1 VRQALDAVGELIA
14 VRRHRDW
21 YIWIARLMLLVA
33 VVTIALWRF
42 ADLSLFW
49 VEASVF
55 LLFMLFW
62 TVQTFE
68 LESRQVVILRPV
80 TTVDGSQAGHRPQ

>member
-1 VRQALDAVGELIA
+1 
-14 VRRHRDW
+14 
-21 YIWIARLMLLVA
+21 
-33 VVTIALWRF
+33 
-42 ADLSLFW
+42 
-49 VEASVF
+49 VF